1 MRQPTLTVQQILAIY
16 GTQISSLTAWLSGE
30 KSFLLILCL
39 FYTDLLTN
47 VSLLCLNL
55 KFE

>member
-1 MRQPTLTVQQILAIY
+1 MRRPTLTVQQILAIY

-39 FYTDLLTN
+39 FYTDLLTKCFSS
-47 VSLLCLNL
+47 VFKL
-55 KFE
+55 KI